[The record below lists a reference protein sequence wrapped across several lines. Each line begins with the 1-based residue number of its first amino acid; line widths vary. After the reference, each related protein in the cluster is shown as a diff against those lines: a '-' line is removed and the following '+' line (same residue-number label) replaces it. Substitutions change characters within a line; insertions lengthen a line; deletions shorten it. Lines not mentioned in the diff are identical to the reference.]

1 MGRSGPV
8 SGKTFM
14 ADIDVQ
20 TLSAQ
25 VLWAVFFLAVA
36 FGAVAQKTHF
46 CTMGAV
52 ADLVTMGDG
61 SRMRAW
67 ITAMAVAVLGFQ
79 GMVGL
84 GWIDPS
90 KTIYTAP
97 RLTWLSHL
105 VGGLLF
111 GFGMVLAS
119 GCGGKTLVRIG
130 GGSLKSLVVFIVLGL
145 SAFATMRGL
154 FGVWRVA
161 TVDQLAIT
169 LDTGQNLPSIVASWQ
184 GISVP
189 AVAAWLGP
197 LLAVLVLLWVLHREE
212 GRSPSVWLTG
222 CLIGALVAAMWWVT
236 GVLGHVA
243 EHPQTLEEVFLAT
256 NSQRMESFTFVAP
269 MAYTL
274 DWFLFYSDKSKV
286 LSVGVVSCIGV
297 ILGSAAVALAT
308 RTFRWEGFA
317 STEDTAWHLL
327 GAVLMGVGGV
337 TAMGCTIGQGLSGI
351 STLSLGSFLTLAGVV
366 MGARWALQMQLW
378 RLERSL

>member
-1 MGRSGPV
+1 
-8 SGKTFM
+8 M

-20 TLSAQ
+20 ALSAQ
-25 VLWAVFFLAVA
+25 VLWAVFFLAA
-36 FGAVAQKTHF
+36 SLGAVAQKTHF

-52 ADLVTMGDG
+52 ADIVNMDDW

-67 ITAMAVAVLGFQ
+67 VMAMAVAVLGFQ

-97 RLTWLSHL
+97 RLIWLSNL
-105 VGGLLF
+105 IGGALF

-130 GGSLKSLVVFIVLGL
+130 GGSLKSLVVFVVLGL

-161 TVDQLAIT
+161 SVDQVAIT
-169 LDTGQNLPSIVASWQ
+169 LGTGQDLPSIVAAWQ
-184 GISVP
+184 GASV
-189 AVAAWLGP
+189 ASVSSWLGP
-197 LLAVLVLLWVLHREE
+197 LLSGVALVWVLRREE
-212 GRSPSVWLTG
+212 GRSASVWLTG
-222 CLIGALVAAMWWVT
+222 ALIGGLVAALWWVS

-243 EHPQTLEEVFLAT
+243 EHPETLEEVFLVT

-274 DWFLFYSDKSKV
+274 DWFMFFSDKSKV
-286 LSVGVVSCIGV
+286 LTVGIVACLGVV
-297 ILGSAAVALAT
+297 LGSSVMALAT
-308 RTFRWEGFA
+308 RTFRWEGFV

-351 STLSLGSFLTLAGVV
+351 STLSLGSFLSVAGVV
-366 MGARWALQMQLW
+366 LGARAALKMQMW
-378 RLERSL
+378 RLERAL